1 MQFYR
6 ISDLRIILILLL
18 SFCCLTCLFN
28 SVMLTIIILI
38 SDIINWQTVFI
49 GANYNFRNYSK
60 ITFYYATEVAWGEEG

>member
-6 ISDLRIILILLL
+6 INDLRIILILLL
-18 SFCCLTCLFN
+18 SFCYLTCLFN

-49 GANYNFRNYSK
+49 GTNYNFRNYSK
-60 ITFYYATEVAWGEEG
+60 VTYYATEVAWGEGG